1 MKLRTAT
8 KNDWKILLD
17 WRNDR
22 LTRENSFKQTE
33 ISEQDHMKWF
43 LGSLSDE
50 TIQIYIMEDNGVPIG
65 TIRSDI
71 MDIYTI
77 SNRLSWT
84 ISPDHRGKNYG
95 SIMLQEFLKNRK
107 GKFIAEIK
115 ESNIAS
121 INMVKRNGFKLLP
134 TDIIMSDGDAD
145 YLIFYKNQ
153 DKTDLDIIS
162 DIEKIRGSN
171 NVNWMDI
178 LRIAFTYAPDETRK
192 VFKKITDDDN
202 LINELSKQLA
212 NNG

>member
-17 WRNDR
+17 WRNDQ
-22 LTRENSFKQTE
+22 LTRENSFNQSE

-43 LGSLSDE
+43 LHSLSDE
-50 TIQIYIMEDNGVPIG
+50 MSQIYIMEDNGVPIG
-65 TIRSDI
+65 TIRSSM
-71 MDIYTI
+71 MDIYT
-77 SNRLSWT
+77 STNRLSWT

-95 SIMLQEFLKNRK
+95 SIMLQEFLKNRT

-121 INMVKRNGFKLLP
+121 INMVKRNGFKFLP
-134 TDIIMSDGDAD
+134 TDITMSDGDVD
-145 YLIFYKNQ
+145 FLTFYKNQ

-162 DIEKIRGSN
+162 EIEKIRGNN